1 MGMSAIKDQ
10 AEELL
15 AQGMGHQQVFE
26 MLVREHPEVKPKRL
40 AEHLCQRPSWQART
54 ELRGLHQLLL
64 ALVAISALVRVGNAL
79 AERAP
84 QWGQAGM
91 LTTVIPVGT
100 ILMGYSLHRWR
111 APVMR
116 WVGWGNLVSIIPLV
130 SAMLP
135 TMRHGAGIDAQ
146 IINSAMAVALGAIAL
161 LLYKRAFPS
170 YRVERDARTGTAH
183 YIFRETDPR

>member
-1 MGMSAIKDQ
+1 
-10 AEELL
+10 
-15 AQGMGHQQVFE
+15 
-26 MLVREHPEVKPKRL
+26 
-40 AEHLCQRPSWQART
+40 
-54 ELRGLHQLLL
+54 
-64 ALVAISALVRVGNAL
+64 
-79 AERAP
+79 
-84 QWGQAGM
+84 M